1 MSALSPPS
9 QPSPPLLTTGGD
21 VDLRAPAVV
30 APITTAIVEDSD
42 KNVRESVK
50 AELIQL
56 LAKAVVDPQHASSK
70 QGLTELMMKL
80 ISNDESESFTT
91 ENLVAV
97 LASLTTAMAPQP
109 QQPPQLVKEEIIAN
123 ETSSSGLTID
133 LGRLS
138 SSSIK
143 SSRLKLN
150 SDYSDDEDDIDYDE
164 RRFINPPLLHAPII
178 NEDDLLIQGAI
189 AAGEEF
195 PYRLIEIEIRP
206 SSLWSNPPID
216 PNGDTSDQE
225 CSDPRIKY
233 YSNLANCTRVQQ
245 FHQQQQLINLANS
258 GNSPSVDTTAM
269 SPTANTTTTTT
280 TTVTP
285 AVEKPKAR
293 ADPRITDPRLISR
306 NSAATTTSQPSPT
319 RSTSPPPQQ
328 QQQQQSS
335 QPDLLSIQ
343 SKQLNG
349 TSLLSSLPDVQFPK
363 DISRNIIS
371 SSSNSSANNS
381 NESSTVKLS
390 IQDYKRKLQRPT
402 SNTSNSISQ
411 PSTSSSSSQAPV
423 SITPDSIINSL
434 PSIPSYSL
442 NLQAPQSLHELLRNL
457 NS

>member
-1 MSALSPPS
+1 VDERVSALSPPS

-30 APITTAIVEDSD
+30 APVATASVEDTD
-42 KNVRESVK
+42 KSVRESVK

-56 LAKAVVDPQHASSK
+56 IAKAVVDPQHTSSK

-80 ISNDESESFTT
+80 ISNDDSESFTT

-109 QQPPQLVKEEIIAN
+109 QQQPQLVKEEIIAN

-164 RRFINPPLLHAPII
+164 RRFINPPLLHAPIV

-269 SPTANTTTTTT
+269 SPTANTTAT

-285 AVEKPKAR
+285 VVEKPKSR

-306 NSAATTTSQPSPT
+306 NSVVTTTTSQPSPT
-319 RSTSPPPQQ
+319 RSTSPPPP
-328 QQQQQSS
+328 QQSS

-390 IQDYKRKLQRPT
+390 IQDYKRKLQRPS

-411 PSTSSSSSQAPV
+411 PSTSSSSQAPV
-423 SITPDSIINSL
+423 SITPESIINSL

>member
-21 VDLRAPAVV
+21 VDLRAPAPV
-30 APITTAIVEDSD
+30 TTAIVEDTD
-42 KNVRESVK
+42 KSVRESVK

-97 LASLTTAMAPQP
+97 LASLTTAMSP
-109 QQPPQLVKEEIIAN
+109 QQPSQPQLVKEEIIAN

-164 RRFINPPLLHAPII
+164 RRFINPPLLHAPIV
-178 NEDDLLIQGAI
+178 NEDDLIIQGAI
-189 AAGEEF
+189 PADEEF

-269 SPTANTTTTTT
+269 SPTANNT
-280 TTVTP
+280 TTVAP
-285 AVEKPKAR
+285 VVEKPKSR

-306 NSAATTTSQPSPT
+306 NSVVTTTTSQPSPT
-319 RSTSPPPQQ
+319 RSTSPPPP
-328 QQQQQSS
+328 QQSS

-349 TSLLSSLPDVQFPK
+349 TSLLSSLPDLQFPK

-411 PSTSSSSSQAPV
+411 PSSSQAPV
-423 SITPDSIINSL
+423 SITPESIINSL